1 MDVSYISQSV
11 WTGDIWFHPRFM
23 YNICILLPFLAAISA
38 ILAIVNAA
46 CDGPMTI
53 TVFIIAANTV
63 TQSATVSVLLLALL
77 TVMLGRHDFKHYT
90 GFIS

>member
-1 MDVSYISQSV
+1 
-11 WTGDIWFHPRFM
+11 M
-23 YNICILLPFLAAISA
+23 YTYAVFLATISA

-63 TQSATVSVLLLALL
+63 TQSATVKVLLSALL
-77 TVMLGRHDFKHYT
+77 TVMLGRHDFYHYT